1 MFWLITTLI
10 AQVKD
15 VKYAKTES
23 LSKTDWGLTMKER
36 NPEYIQNNRKGNKVA
51 TVCRVCGNKLYL
63 PEEIKKEVHDR
74 CNKDNTK
81 IYMM

>member
-1 MFWLITTLI
+1 MIG
-10 AQVKD
+10 K
-15 VKYAKTES
+15 
-23 LSKTDWGLTMKER
+23 LSKIYWGLIMKEK

-51 TVCRVCGNKLYL
+51 TMCRVCGNKLYS
-63 PEEIKKEVHDR
+63 PIEIQNEMHDA